1 MHTIQTRRH
10 ALLAGAGSL
19 LLAGV
24 SKAEFSGCTP
34 RAVYT
39 PTETANLRTVRE
51 FLAAWD
57 RPNLNIDELLDRYIA
72 PNAPVRWFDGE
83 PPVIG
88 PKAAAESAK
97 KTAGDQLRVAIE
109 ILDMFAHGPLVATSR
124 IDTVKVPG
132 RPDVVV
138 KTAGFH
144 ILRNGR
150 FEEYADFTA
159 A

>member
-1 MHTIQTRRH
+1 MHIIQTRRQ
-10 ALLAGAGSL
+10 ALLAGAGFL

-24 SKAEFSGCTP
+24 SKAKSHGCTP
-34 RAVYT
+34 PVYT

-57 RPNLNIDELLDRYIA
+57 QPNLNIDELLDRYMA
-72 PNAPVRWFDGE
+72 PNAAVRWFDGE

-97 KTAGDQLRVAIE
+97 RTAGDQLRVAIE
-109 ILDMFAHGPLVATSR
+109 ILDVFAHGPLVATSR

-132 RPDVVV
+132 RPDLVV